1 MKYVIIPGFCFTN
14 ERLFPTSDEITIRTE
29 TTRNFTTISFA
40 QDDKGIMLQVPV
52 TEELKKILKEVIK

>member
-14 ERLFPTSDEITIRTE
+14 ERLFPSSEQITIRTE

-40 QDDKGIMLQVPV
+40 QDDKGILLQVPL
-52 TEELKKILKEVIK
+52 TKELKELLKGVL